1 MFISEL
7 KEIVPPETLGRVVSL
22 LREAKFVTGHI
33 SGGHAQN
40 KYNLELPPEDEAYL
54 EVLKLVETSIRESKE
69 FHMTAFP
76 RYMTRPIFSRYT
88 TDMHYKAHVDFPV
101 LNFLTPQMKRAK
113 GLAPFGQNYVR
124 SDLSMTVFLS
134 EPETYDG
141 GELTFHGTLE
151 QVRVK
156 LRAGNAV
163 LYPTGVPHEVLRV
176 SRGERLAAIFWVQS
190 MVPVEAQRRMLCE
203 ANELRERL
211 ERTQPGSRELHLAEQ
226 IFYNSFRM
234 LAEV

>member
-7 KEIVPPETLGRVVSL
+7 KEIVPAQTLSRVTAVLRDAQFVS
-22 LREAKFVTGHI
+22 GHI

-40 KYNLELPPEDEAYL
+40 KYNLELPPEDDAYL
-54 EVLKLVETSIRESKE
+54 EALKLVEAAIRESGE

-113 GLAPFGQNYVR
+113 GLAPFGLNYVR

-134 EPETYDG
+134 EPDTYDG
-141 GELTFHGTLE
+141 GELAFRGTLE
-151 QVRVK
+151 KVRIK
-156 LRAGNAV
+156 LPAGSAV

-176 SRGERLAAIFWVQS
+176 SRGERLAAIFWIQS
-190 MVPVEAQRRMLCE
+190 MFPVEAQRRMLCE

-226 IFYNSFRM
+226 VFYNSFRM